1 MKKKFLT
8 TAIAAVLVAGISLA
22 GMTACNV
29 ERFTY
34 DDAERYRVGA
44 TDVTGNVTDLEIDW
58 LSGNVNVAYGEV
70 ETVMF
75 SETSEET
82 LTQENTVHYWLENST
97 LHIKYA
103 KSGIKLTNEDPPEKD
118 LTVLLPASLALKG
131 LEIESV
137 DANVVLTGI
146 NVDDV
151 EIDNIAGNIDA
162 TFGTVR
168 EFSVA
173 VVSGNANMSFATAP
187 TEGEYSNVHGDL
199 TLYLPAETQFTIEVE
214 KLNGSFNSEFDT
226 VKQGNSYVC
235 GNGANEYEFETVSG
249 SVSLKKLS

>member
-1 MKKKFLT
+1 MQKKVFT
-8 TAIAAVLVAGISLA
+8 TAIAAVLAAGSLA
-22 GMTACNV
+22 SMSACNNA
-29 ERFTY
+29 EYFRY
-34 DDAERYRVGA
+34 DDAERYKAGA
-44 TDVTGNVTDLEIDW
+44 TNVEGNVTDLEIDW
-58 LSGNVNVAYGEV
+58 LSGSVNIAYGDV
-70 ETVMF
+70 ESITV
-75 SETSEET
+75 SEISEET
-82 LTQENTVHYWLENST
+82 LTEELKVHYWLENST

-103 KSGIKLTNEDPPEKD
+103 KSGIKLKNGEQPEKE
-118 LTVLLPASLALKG
+118 LNVLLPASLTLQG

-137 DANVVLTGI
+137 EANIHLANL
-146 NVDDV
+146 NVMDV
-151 EIDNIAGNIDA
+151 EIDNVAGNTEA
-162 TFGTVR
+162 TFGAVR